1 MKKSNPPFLNK
12 PIQIIGHMLIF
23 ENATVNN
30 AKFMH
35 IKEDI
40 KNGIFRTLSRKDTNI
55 LFLAALRVFQHKFFK
70 NKV

>member
-1 MKKSNPPFLNK
+1 
-12 PIQIIGHMLIF
+12 MLIF

-40 KNGIFRTLSRKDTNI
+40 KKGSFGIFRTLSWKDINI
-55 LFLAALRVFQHKFFK
+55 LFLAALRLFQHKFFK